1 MPRASSSK
9 KNKLIKKQSNPPIKY
24 VIGCDDWRAHRFD
37 VVMQIPGEIASQG
50 LLHLQLPA
58 WIPGSYMIRD
68 FSKHLESITAT
79 EIVSAKSTKSIKPIK
94 LIKID
99 SHTWE
104 LKSKQAVEVRYQVYA
119 FDTSVRAAYLD
130 QERAFFNASSLCLQV
145 LGFNDLSCELE
156 LLEPKDLKTN
166 SRWSVQTTLPTK
178 ENNQTKQTKQA
189 KQAKQVKKSG
199 FGIYQAD
206 SYDTLIDHPVA
217 MGEFQVIE
225 WQAHGT
231 PHRMVIQGLL
241 DAVDARQLSKDLKA
255 ICEAH
260 ISFFEP
266 EKSHAP
272 FKEYCFMVNAVGDGY
287 GGLEHR
293 NSTALLCKRADLPYP
308 GQNLQKHEAYEDF
321 LGLCSH
327 EYFHSWMVKRVKP
340 KVFDPYV
347 LDQKN
352 HTCLLWLF
360 EGFTSYYDDLQL
372 FRSQRIDL
380 AAYVKRLEKTLNMV
394 LRGPGR
400 HKQSLS
406 ESSFDAWTKYY
417 QMDENTPNA
426 VVSYYAKGSLLA
438 LALDLK
444 IREHTKQKQS
454 LDDVMRHLW
463 QMYQLTEI
471 GMAEDDFDRAI
482 EFVIGSG
489 FNSVWAQIKR
499 DHIDDVDDFPFETL
513 LPKVG
518 VKVELKKTLATENA
532 EVAKQLLGIR
542 TTANNG
548 WVRLSHVLDGG
559 LAQEAGLSAGDHLA
573 SINGERA
580 TPGRLEELLLSWIQ
594 KLARAQAVKVLVYRH
609 DKELILT
616 MHPAKTKESIL
627 ASQPKQYTLSV

>member
-1 MPRASSSK
+1 MPKTRSTSITKNTNIKDFKSKQSK
-9 KNKLIKKQSNPPIKY
+9 KSITY

-50 LLHLQLPA
+50 PLHLQLPA

-68 FSKHLESITAT
+68 FSKHLESITAS
-79 EIVSAKSTKSIKPIK
+79 EIISAKSIKPIK

-104 LKSKQAVEVRYQVYA
+104 LKSKQDVEVRYQVYA

-130 QERAFFNASSLCLQV
+130 HERAFFNASSLCLQL
-145 LGFNDLSCELE
+145 LGFADLPCDVT
-156 LLEPKDLKTN
+156 LLEPKDPDM
-166 SRWSVQTTLPTK
+166 SQRWSVQTTLP
-178 ENNQTKQTKQA
+178 A
-189 KQAKQVKKSG
+189 MQVKRSG
-199 FGIYQAD
+199 FGAYQAE
-206 SYDTLIDHPVA
+206 SYDALIDYPVA
-217 MGEFQVIE
+217 MGEFQVIR

-241 DAVDARQLSKDLKA
+241 DGVDERQLSKDLKA
-255 ICEAH
+255 ICETH

-266 EKSHAP
+266 IKPRAP
-272 FKEYCFMVNAVGDGY
+272 FEEYCFIVNAVGDGY

-293 NSTALLCKRADLPYP
+293 NSTVLLCKRADLPYP
-308 GQNLQKHEAYEDF
+308 EQSLQKHEAYEDF

-340 KVFDPYV
+340 KAFDPYI

-352 HTCLLWLF
+352 HTRLLWLF

-372 FRSQRIDL
+372 FRSQRINL
-380 AAYVKRLEKTLNMV
+380 ASYLRRLEKTWNMV
-394 LRGPGR
+394 LRGSGR

-471 GMAEDDFDRAI
+471 GMAEDDFDHAI
-482 EFVIGSG
+482 EFVIGYG
-489 FNSVWAQIKR
+489 FNATWQQIKR
-499 DHIDDVDDFPFETL
+499 DHIDGVDDLPLETL
-513 LPKVG
+513 LQKVG
-518 VKVELKKTLATENA
+518 VKVQLKKTLATESA

-542 TTANNG
+542 TSMNNG
-548 WVRLSHVLDGG
+548 WVRLTHVLDGG

-573 SINGERA
+573 SISGERV
-580 TPGRLEELLLSWIQ
+580 TPGRLEELLLSLIQ
-594 KLARAQAVKVLVYRH
+594 KLCRGQVVKFLVYRH
-609 DKELILT
+609 DKELTLSIQS
-616 MHPAKTKESIL
+616 AKTKENVL
-627 ASQPKQYTLSV
+627 AAKPKQYTLSV

>member
-1 MPRASSSK
+1 MPKA
-9 KNKLIKKQSNPPIKY
+9 NKSQKSAVIKKQSNSSIKY

-37 VVMQIPGEIASQG
+37 VVMQIPGEITGQG
-50 LLHLQLPA
+50 PLQLQLPA

-79 EIVSAKSTKSIKPIK
+79 EIVSAKSTKQIK
-94 LIKID
+94 LFKID

-104 LKSKQAVEVRYQVYA
+104 LKSKQDVEVRYQVYA

-130 QERAFFNASSLCLQV
+130 QERAFFNASSLCLQI
-145 LGFNDLSCELE
+145 LGFSKVTCELE
-156 LLEPKDLKTN
+156 LLKPKNPELN
-166 SRWSVQTTLPTK
+166 ARWSVQTTLPAK
-178 ENNQTKQTKQA
+178 EIKEAKQAKQTKQTKQA
-189 KQAKQVKKSG
+189 KKSG
-199 FGIYQAD
+199 FGVYQAD
-206 SYDTLIDHPVA
+206 SYDSLIDHPVA

-241 DAVDARQLSKDLKA
+241 DAVDERQLRRDLKA

-266 EKSHAP
+266 EKPRAP
-272 FKEYCFMVNAVGDGY
+272 FKEYCFIVNTVGDGY

-293 NSTALLCKRADLPYP
+293 NSTALLCKRADLPYS

-327 EYFHSWMVKRVKP
+327 EYFHSWMVKRIKP

-352 HTCLLWLF
+352 HTRLLWLF

-372 FRSQRIDL
+372 FRSQRITL
-380 AAYVKRLEKTLNMV
+380 ASYVKRIEKTWNMI

-426 VVSYYAKGSLLA
+426 VVSYYAKGSLVA

-463 QMYQLTEI
+463 QMYQLTET

-489 FNSVWAQIKR
+489 FMGIWTQIKR
-499 DHIDDVDDFPFETL
+499 DHIDGIGDLPLETL

-518 VKVELKKTLATENA
+518 IKVQLKKVLATESA

-542 TTANNG
+542 TTVNNG
-548 WVRLSHVLDGG
+548 WVKLSHVLDGG
-559 LAQEAGLSAGDHLA
+559 LAQETGLSPGDHLA
-573 SINGERA
+573 SINGERV
-580 TPGRLEELLLSWIQ
+580 TPGRLEELLLPLIQ
-594 KLARAQAVKVLVYRH
+594 QLARAQTVKVLVYRH
-609 DKELILT
+609 EKELVLT
-616 MHPAKTKESIL
+616 MQAAKNKESIL
-627 ASQPKQYTLSV
+627 ASKPKQYSLSV

>member
-1 MPRASSSK
+1 MSKPRSTS
-9 KNKLIKKQSNPPIKY
+9 IKKITNIKDFKSKQSKNSITY

-50 LLHLQLPA
+50 PLHLQLPA

-68 FSKHLESITAT
+68 FSKHLESIIAS
-79 EIVSAKSTKSIKPIK
+79 EIISAKSIKPIK

-104 LKSKQAVEVRYQVYA
+104 LKSKHDVEVRYQVYA

-130 QERAFFNASSLCLQV
+130 QERAFFNASSLCLQL
-145 LGFNDLSCELE
+145 LGFADLPCDVT
-156 LLEPKDLKTN
+156 LLEPKDPDM
-166 SRWSVQTTLPTK
+166 SQRWSVQTTLPVK
-178 ENNQTKQTKQA
+178 ESKQIKR
-189 KQAKQVKKSG
+189 SG
-199 FGIYQAD
+199 FGVYQAE
-206 SYDTLIDHPVA
+206 SYDALIDHPVA
-217 MGEFQVIE
+217 MGEFQVIQ

-241 DAVDARQLSKDLKA
+241 DGVDERQLSKDLKA
-255 ICEAH
+255 ICETH

-266 EKSHAP
+266 EKPRAP

-293 NSTALLCKRADLPYP
+293 NSTVLLCKRADLPYP
-308 GQNLQKHEAYEDF
+308 EQNLQKHEAYEDF

-340 KVFDPYV
+340 RAFDPYV

-352 HTCLLWLF
+352 HTRLLWLF

-372 FRSQRIDL
+372 FRSQRINL
-380 AAYVKRLEKTLNMV
+380 TSYLKRLEKTWNMV

-454 LDDVMRHLW
+454 LDNVMRHLW

-471 GMAEDDFDRAI
+471 GMSEDDFDHAI

-489 FNSVWAQIKR
+489 FKATWQQIKR
-499 DHIDDVDDFPFETL
+499 DHIDGVHDLPLETL
-513 LPKVG
+513 LQKVG
-518 VKVELKKTLATENA
+518 VKVQLKKTLATESA

-542 TTANNG
+542 TSVNNG
-548 WVRLSHVLDGG
+548 WVRLTHVLDGG

-573 SINGERA
+573 SISGERV
-580 TPGRLEELLLSWIQ
+580 TPARLEELLLALIQ
-594 KLARAQAVKVLVYRH
+594 KLCRGQVVKFLVYRH
-609 DKELILT
+609 DKELVLSIQS
-616 MHPAKTKESIL
+616 PKTKENVL
-627 ASQPKQYTLSV
+627 AAKPKQYTLSV

>member
-1 MPRASSSK
+1 MPRTSITSITKGANIVSVNN
-9 KNKLIKKQSNPPIKY
+9 NKGLKGKQSDSSITY

-50 LLHLQLPA
+50 PLHLQLPA

-68 FSKHLESITAT
+68 FSKHLESISAS
-79 EIVSAKSTKSIKPIK
+79 EIISAKSIKPIK

-104 LKSKQAVEVRYQVYA
+104 LKSKQNVEVRYQVYA

-130 QERAFFNASSLCLQV
+130 QERAFFNASSLCLQL
-145 LGFNDLSCELE
+145 LGFKNLPCDVK
-156 LLEPKDLKTN
+156 LLEPKDPEMN
-166 SRWSVQTTLPTK
+166 SRWSVQTTLPIK
-178 ENNQTKQTKQA
+178 DTKQIKR
-189 KQAKQVKKSG
+189 SG
-199 FGIYQAD
+199 FGVYQAE

-217 MGEFQVIE
+217 MGEFQVIQ

-241 DAVDARQLSKDLKA
+241 DGVDERQLAKDLKA
-255 ICEAH
+255 ICETH

-266 EKSHAP
+266 EKPRAP
-272 FKEYCFMVNAVGDGY
+272 FKEYCFIVNAVGDGY

-293 NSTALLCKRADLPYP
+293 NSTVLLCKRADLPYP
-308 GQNLQKHEAYEDF
+308 EQNLQKHEAYEDF

-340 KVFDPYV
+340 KAFDPYV

-352 HTCLLWLF
+352 HTHLLWLF

-372 FRSQRIDL
+372 FRSQRINL
-380 AAYVKRLEKTLNMV
+380 ASYLKRLEKTWNMV

-438 LALDLK
+438 LALDLR

-471 GMAEDDFDRAI
+471 GMAEDDFDHAI

-489 FNSVWAQIKR
+489 FKATWHQIKR
-499 DHIDDVDDFPFETL
+499 DHIDGVHDLPLETL
-513 LPKVG
+513 LQKVG
-518 VKVELKKTLATENA
+518 VKVELKKALATESP

-542 TTANNG
+542 TTVNNG
-548 WVRLSHVLDGG
+548 WVKLSHVLDGG

-573 SINGERA
+573 SINGERV
-580 TPGRLEELLLSWIQ
+580 TPGRLEELLLPLIQ
-594 KLARAQAVKVLVYRH
+594 KLCRGQVVKFLVYRH
-609 DKELILT
+609 EKELALT
-616 MHPAKTKESIL
+616 MQAAKNKENVL
-627 ASQPKQYTLSV
+627 AAKPKQYTLSV

>member
-1 MPRASSSK
+1 MP
-9 KNKLIKKQSNPPIKY
+9 KNSITKNANIKDFKSKQSKNSITY

-50 LLHLQLPA
+50 PLHLQLPA

-68 FSKHLESITAT
+68 FSKHLESISAS
-79 EIVSAKSTKSIKPIK
+79 EIISAKSIKPIK
-94 LIKID
+94 LNKID

-104 LKSKQAVEVRYQVYA
+104 LKSKQDVEVRYQVYA

-130 QERAFFNASSLCLQV
+130 QERAFFNASSLCLQL
-145 LGFNDLSCELE
+145 LGFADLPCDVK
-156 LLEPKDLKTN
+156 LLEPKDPDM
-166 SRWSVQTTLPTK
+166 SQRWSVQTTLPVK
-178 ENNQTKQTKQA
+178 ESKQIKR
-189 KQAKQVKKSG
+189 SG
-199 FGIYQAD
+199 FGVYQAE
-206 SYDTLIDHPVA
+206 SYDALIDHPVA
-217 MGEFQVIE
+217 MGEFQVIQ

-241 DAVDARQLSKDLKA
+241 DGVDERQLSKDLKA
-255 ICEAH
+255 ICETH

-266 EKSHAP
+266 VKPRAP
-272 FKEYCFMVNAVGDGY
+272 FKEYCFIVNAVGDGY

-293 NSTALLCKRADLPYP
+293 NSTVLLCKRADLPYP
-308 GQNLQKHEAYEDF
+308 EQNLQKHEAYEDF

-340 KVFDPYV
+340 KAFDPYV

-352 HTCLLWLF
+352 HTSLLWLF

-372 FRSQRIDL
+372 FRSQRINL
-380 AAYVKRLEKTLNMV
+380 ASYLKRLEKTWNMV

-471 GMAEDDFDRAI
+471 GMAEDDFDHAI

-489 FNSVWAQIKR
+489 FKATWQQIKR
-499 DHIDDVDDFPFETL
+499 DHIDGVHDLPLETL
-513 LPKVG
+513 LQKVG
-518 VKVELKKTLATENA
+518 VKVQLKKALATESP

-542 TTANNG
+542 TTVNNG
-548 WVRLSHVLDGG
+548 WVRLTHVLDGG

-573 SINGERA
+573 SISGERV
-580 TPGRLEELLLSWIQ
+580 TPSRLEELLLALIQ
-594 KLARAQAVKVLVYRH
+594 KLCRGQVVKFLVYRH
-609 DKELILT
+609 DKELVLSIQS
-616 MHPAKTKESIL
+616 PKTKENVL
-627 ASQPKQYTLSV
+627 AAKPKQYTLSV

>member
-1 MPRASSSK
+1 MPKASK
-9 KNKLIKKQSNPPIKY
+9 GQKIAVTKKQSTPSIKY

-37 VVMQIPGEIASQG
+37 VVMQIPGGIASQG
-50 LLHLQLPA
+50 PLHLQLPA

-68 FSKHLESITAT
+68 FSKHLESISAS
-79 EIVSAKSTKSIKPIK
+79 EIISTKSIKPIK

-99 SHTWE
+99 SHTWQ
-104 LKSKQAVEVRYQVYA
+104 LKAKHDVEVRYQVYA

-145 LGFNDLSCELE
+145 LGFNDPDCELE
-156 LLEPKDLKTN
+156 LLEPKDPALNTH
-166 SRWSVQTTLPTK
+166 WSVQTTLPIK
-178 ENNQTKQTKQA
+178 QTKQTKR
-189 KQAKQVKKSG
+189 SG
-199 FGIYQAD
+199 FGVYQAD
-206 SYDTLIDHPVA
+206 SYDALIDHPVA

-255 ICEAH
+255 ICETH

-266 EKSHAP
+266 EKPRAP

-293 NSTALLCKRADLPYP
+293 NSTVLLCKRSDLPYP
-308 GQNLQKHEAYEDF
+308 EQNLQKHEAYEDF

-340 KVFDPYV
+340 KAFDPYV

-352 HTCLLWLF
+352 HTHLLWLF

-372 FRSQRIDL
+372 FRSQRINL
-380 AAYVKRLEKTLNMV
+380 AAYVKRLEKTWNMV

-417 QMDENTPNA
+417 LMDENTPNA

-438 LALDLK
+438 LALDLR

-489 FNSVWAQIKR
+489 FKGVWAQIKR
-499 DHIDDVDDFPFETL
+499 DHIDGVDDFPFETL

-518 VKVELKKTLATENA
+518 VKVELKKTPATESA
-532 EVAKQLLGIR
+532 EVAKQLLGVR
-542 TTANNG
+542 TTVNNG

-573 SINGERA
+573 SISGERV
-580 TPGRLEELLLSWIQ
+580 TPGRLEELLLAWIQ

-609 DKELILT
+609 DKELALT
-616 MHPAKTKESIL
+616 MRPAKTKENML

>member
-1 MPRASSSK
+1 
-9 KNKLIKKQSNPPIKY
+9 
-24 VIGCDDWRAHRFD
+24 
-37 VVMQIPGEIASQG
+37 
-50 LLHLQLPA
+50 
-58 WIPGSYMIRD
+58 
-68 FSKHLESITAT
+68 
-79 EIVSAKSTKSIKPIK
+79 
-94 LIKID
+94 
-99 SHTWE
+99 
-104 LKSKQAVEVRYQVYA
+104 
-119 FDTSVRAAYLD
+119 VRAAYLD
-130 QERAFFNASSLCLQV
+130 QERAFFNASSLCLQA
-145 LGFNDLSCELE
+145 LGFSEVVCELE
-156 LLEPKDLKTN
+156 LLEPKDPELN
-166 SRWSVQTTLPTK
+166 ARWSVQTTLPVK
-178 ENNQTKQTKQA
+178 ENNQTKKVKQS
-189 KQAKQVKKSG
+189 KRSG

-206 SYDTLIDHPVA
+206 SYDALIDHPVA

-266 EKSHAP
+266 EKPRAP
-272 FKEYCFMVNAVGDGY
+272 FKEYCFIVNAVGDGY

-293 NSTALLCKRADLPYP
+293 NSTVLLCKRADLPYP
-308 GQNLQKHEAYEDF
+308 EQNLQKHEAYEDF

-340 KVFDPYV
+340 KAFDPYV

-352 HTCLLWLF
+352 HTRLLWLF

-380 AAYVKRLEKTLNMV
+380 AAYVKRLEKTWNMV

-400 HKQSLS
+400 QKQSLS

-417 QMDENTPNA
+417 LMDENTPNA

-489 FNSVWAQIKR
+489 FKGVWAQIKR
-499 DHIDDVDDFPFETL
+499 DHIDGVDDFHFETL

-518 VKVELKKTLATENA
+518 VKVELKKTLATESA

-573 SINGERA
+573 SINGERV
-580 TPGRLEELLLSWIQ
+580 TPGRLEELLLPLIQ
-594 KLARAQAVKVLVYRH
+594 KLCRGQVAKVLVYRH
-609 DKELILT
+609 DKELALN
-616 MHPAKTKESIL
+616 MYSAKAKESIL
-627 ASQPKQYTLSV
+627 ASKPKQYTLSV

>member
-1 MPRASSSK
+1 MPKTGPNSITKNSKIKDFKSKQSK
-9 KNKLIKKQSNPPIKY
+9 KSITY

-50 LLHLQLPA
+50 PLHLQLPA

-68 FSKHLESITAT
+68 FSKHLESISAS
-79 EIVSAKSTKSIKPIK
+79 EIISAKSIKPIK

-104 LKSKQAVEVRYQVYA
+104 LKSKHDVEVRYQVYA

-130 QERAFFNASSLCLQV
+130 HERAFFNASSLCLQL
-145 LGFNDLSCELE
+145 LGFADLPCDVT
-156 LLEPKDLKTN
+156 LLEPKDPDM
-166 SRWSVQTTLPTK
+166 SQRWSVQTTLPVK
-178 ENNQTKQTKQA
+178 ESKQIKR
-189 KQAKQVKKSG
+189 SG
-199 FGIYQAD
+199 FGVYQAE
-206 SYDTLIDHPVA
+206 SYDALIDHPVA
-217 MGEFQVIE
+217 MGEFQVIQ

-241 DAVDARQLSKDLKA
+241 DGVDERQLSKDLKA
-255 ICEAH
+255 ICETH

-266 EKSHAP
+266 EKPRAP
-272 FKEYCFMVNAVGDGY
+272 FKEYCFIVNAVGDGY

-293 NSTALLCKRADLPYP
+293 NSTVLLCKRADLPYP
-308 GQNLQKHEAYEDF
+308 EQNLQKHEAYEDF

-340 KVFDPYV
+340 KAFDPYV

-352 HTCLLWLF
+352 HTRLLWLF

-380 AAYVKRLEKTLNMV
+380 AAYLKRLEKTWNMV

-417 QMDENTPNA
+417 QMDENTPNT

-471 GMAEDDFDRAI
+471 GMAEDDFDHAI

-489 FNSVWAQIKR
+489 FKATWQQIKR
-499 DHIDDVDDFPFETL
+499 DHIDGVHDLPLETL
-513 LPKVG
+513 LQKVG
-518 VKVELKKTLATENA
+518 VKVQLKKTLATESP

-542 TTANNG
+542 TTVNNG
-548 WVRLSHVLDGG
+548 WVRLTHVLDGG

-573 SINGERA
+573 SINGERV
-580 TPGRLEELLLSWIQ
+580 TPARLEELLLALIQ
-594 KLARAQAVKVLVYRH
+594 KLCRGQVVKCLIYRH
-609 DKELILT
+609 DKELVLSIQS
-616 MHPAKTKESIL
+616 AKTKENVL
-627 ASQPKQYTLSV
+627 AAKPKQYALSV

>member
-1 MPRASSSK
+1 MPKASKSQK
-9 KNKLIKKQSNPPIKY
+9 IAVTQKQSTSSIKY

-37 VVMQIPGEIASQG
+37 VVMQIPGEIAAQG
-50 LLHLQLPA
+50 LIELQLPA

-68 FSKHLESITAT
+68 FSKHLESITAA
-79 EIVSAKSTKSIKPIK
+79 EIVSAKSIKPTKPIK

-99 SHTWE
+99 SHTWQ
-104 LKSKQAVEVRYQVYA
+104 LKAKHDVEVRYQVYA

-145 LGFNDLSCELE
+145 LGFNDLGCELE
-156 LLEPKDLKTN
+156 LLEPKDPALN
-166 SRWSVQTTLPTK
+166 NRWSVQTTLPVK
-178 ENNQTKQTKQA
+178 ENKQTKQTKR
-189 KQAKQVKKSG
+189 SG
-199 FGIYQAD
+199 FGIYQAYC
-206 SYDTLIDHPVA
+206 YDVLIDHPVA

-241 DAVDARQLSKDLKA
+241 DAVDTRQLSKDLKA
-255 ICEAH
+255 ICETH

-266 EKSHAP
+266 EKPRAP

-293 NSTALLCKRADLPYP
+293 DSTVLLCKRADLPYP

-340 KVFDPYV
+340 KAFDPYV
-347 LDQKN
+347 LHQKN
-352 HTCLLWLF
+352 HTRLLWLF

-380 AAYVKRLEKTLNMV
+380 ATYLKRLEKTWNMV

-471 GMAEDDFDRAI
+471 GMAEDDFDHAV

-489 FNSVWAQIKR
+489 FKATWQQIKR
-499 DHIDDVDDFPFETL
+499 DYIDGVHDLPLDTL
-513 LPKVG
+513 LQKVG
-518 VKVELKKTLATENA
+518 VKVELKKALATESA
-532 EVAKQLLGIR
+532 EVAKQLLGVR

-573 SINGERA
+573 SISGERA
-580 TPGRLEELLLSWIQ
+580 TPGRLEELLLAWIQ
-594 KLARAQAVKVLVYRH
+594 KLARAQAVKLLVYRH
-609 DKELILT
+609 DKELALT
-616 MHPAKTKESIL
+616 MRPAKTKESML
-627 ASQPKQYTLSV
+627 AFQPKQYTLSV